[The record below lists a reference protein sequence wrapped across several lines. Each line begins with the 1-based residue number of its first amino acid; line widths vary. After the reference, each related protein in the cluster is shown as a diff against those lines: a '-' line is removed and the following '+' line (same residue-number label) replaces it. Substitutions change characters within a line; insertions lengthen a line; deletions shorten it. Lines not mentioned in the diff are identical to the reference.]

1 MFNLFDC
8 IVTGDNENVKNG
20 KPAPDIFLEAA
31 RQLKVENP
39 EDCLVFEGKKKKKK
53 SKLKKKRIFRSI
65 NNNIITKIMMM

>member
-39 EDCLVFEGKKKKKK
+39 EDCLVFEGIKKIKKLNHLI
-53 SKLKKKRIFRSI
+53 KLY
-65 NNNIITKIMMM
+65 T